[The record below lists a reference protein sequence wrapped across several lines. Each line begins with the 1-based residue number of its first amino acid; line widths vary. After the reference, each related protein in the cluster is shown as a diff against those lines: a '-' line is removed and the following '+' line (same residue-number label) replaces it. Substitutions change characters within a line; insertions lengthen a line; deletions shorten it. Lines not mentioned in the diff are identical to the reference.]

1 MRKHY
6 QIRIKDHI
14 DESWTDWLNGL
25 TIHHEDSGETLL
37 IGSLPD
43 QAALHGVLNRLRD
56 LGIQLVSVNLI
67 EDGHPEEGEA
77 D

>member
-1 MRKHY
+1 MTQHY

-14 DESWTDWLNGL
+14 DESWADWLNGL
-25 TIHHEDSGETLL
+25 AIHHEDNGETLL
-37 IGSLPD
+37 TGSLPD

-56 LGIQLVSVNLI
+56 LGIELISVNPLD
-67 EDGHPEEGEA
+67 DGHAEGGET